1 MNIYEISAQGIWTGR
16 SHQVGEKDPIP
27 RGWTRTAPPDLAPG
41 EYAQWSGGRFVV
53 TSELPPEPPA
63 TAADVKAEW
72 ERRVDIGGA
81 FAVLGVA
88 DPIPVPGRQPY
99 REIIQA
105 KLSAAQLFKA
115 QGITDP
121 IMRFRDGAN
130 VEHMLTPDQMLM
142 LCLQSMQF
150 YEALSVVYHDMKDGK
165 GDFTGG
171 IPADFTEDGY
181 WS

>member
-1 MNIYEISAQGIWTGR
+1 MRAFLIQNGVAVQKASPGKVA
-16 SHQVGEKDPIP
+16 SDLGE
-27 RGWTRTAPPDLAPG
+27 GWVDGPDDAVCGFHWDGQSLIAPPSPPPTSSDL
-41 EYAQWSGGRFVV
+41 
-53 TSELPPEPPA
+53 T
-63 TAADVKAEW
+63 AEW
-72 ERRVDIGGA
+72 QRRVDLGGA
-81 FAVLGVA
+81 FTVPGVA

-121 IMRFRDGAN
+121 NMRFRDGAN
-130 VEHMLTPDQMLM
+130 VEHMLTPDQMLS

-165 GDFTGG
+165 VIFKDG
-171 IPADFTEDGY
+171 IPADFADDKY